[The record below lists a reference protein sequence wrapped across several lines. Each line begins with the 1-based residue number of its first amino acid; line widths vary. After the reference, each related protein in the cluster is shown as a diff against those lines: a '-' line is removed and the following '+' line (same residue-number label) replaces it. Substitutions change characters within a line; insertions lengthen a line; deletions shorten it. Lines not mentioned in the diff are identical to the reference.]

1 LLKDVAVE
9 YYNKGFNVVPV
20 WISSDKQPLVEYKRW
35 YNERQTEQQFNS
47 LPWVDANGFAVV
59 CGRPNEQGLSI
70 CVVDFDVKKTSLE
83 AQETGVKALSLLRVS
98 AREKTPS
105 GGEHLIF
112 FSRKP
117 AKTISVY
124 HDPAAVELLGENKLC
139 VMYPSKGYSKVN
151 DNLPSTVE
159 DLESEFLSALKRIG
173 VIKPQQTRRERPLR
187 PCFDR
192 LMKKEA
198 LNHDERVSLVIEL
211 EHAGYTQQEIKDV
224 FHEHQAWH
232 TPDYSEEK
240 TDKQI
245 DSIVGKYGQS
255 NRETLKKKGFCFP
268 ECLLQS
274 FPDCRRISGAKCY
287 FDDDDKFVPKL
298 LAEELMEEYSFITM
312 RDNEQIYVYSEGY
325 YQPYAESLIK
335 QECKARLEEEYRIN
349 RVHEVADFIKA
360 STFQNRREEMPNLVP
375 LKNGVLDL
383 DTMKLKTHSPEYMFF
398 NLLPVDYDPNATCPK
413 IQKFLEEITASKEDV
428 DLLLEVVGYCLHR
441 DYVIAKALMLV
452 GEGANGKSTFLA
464 LVKAFLGTENVSGR
478 SLQDLEEHRFAKADL
493 HHKLANI
500 YSDLP
505 DKALYRTGTFKML
518 TGRDLITAEK
528 KFMNSFNFVNY
539 AKLLFSCNKVP
550 EAYDDTS
557 AFFRRW
563 IITVFPNMFVGDNCD
578 PYIQSKLTRPEEL
591 SGLLNLVL
599 DSLKKLLKRG
609 TFSYSKTTEE
619 LKEDYIRKSSPIAA
633 FIMDCIEVDSDA
645 FIEKKALY
653 KVFAAYCRGKSLP
666 IVTETTFFKNL
677 PQYIAVIDL
686 RAAIAKDRLHA
697 FKGIRY
703 SEGVSSVSNVS
714 RDFLILSSRRETF
727 NKEPWKVIEIPNE
740 SSYIKIGITLDTL
753 DTLTTKQQELPKNL
767 GPQPDRIEVEKGP
780 GQRLSIQEMF
790 ELLHNELPKGRE
802 FTEQQFLDCVVKHGW
817 TREDHNVFFKKLVDE
832 GSLLQTPGGDY
843 TWV

>member
-1 LLKDVAVE
+1 MDDKETLKTVARN
-9 YYNKGFNVVPV
+9 YWRLGFNIVPFKV
-20 WISSDKQPLVEYKRW
+20 AEKKPLVEWQKW
-35 YNERQTEQQFNS
+35 ENQRQS
-47 LPWVDANGFAVV
+47 LEEFEALPEGDGFGVV
-59 CGRPNEQGLSI
+59 CGRPNDQGLSLA
-70 CVVDFDVKKTSLE
+70 VVDFDIKKTSLE
-83 AQETGVKALSLLRVS
+83 SQETGAKVLSVLRVT

-105 GGEHLIF
+105 GGEHLIYY
-112 FSRKP
+112 SGKP
-117 AKTISVY
+117 SKTISAY
-124 HDPAAVELLGENKLC
+124 HDTAALELLGENKLC
-139 VMYPSKGYSKVN
+139 VMYPSKGYSKIN

-159 DLESEFLSALKRIG
+159 DLEAEFLSVLKRVG
-173 VIKPQQTRRERPLR
+173 VIKPQPTHRVRPLR
-187 PCFDR
+187 PCFNK
-192 LMKKEA
+192 LMEKAA
-198 LNHDERVSLVIEL
+198 LSHDERVALVIEL
-211 EHAGYTQQEIKDV
+211 EHTGYTQQETKDV

-232 TPDYSEEK
+232 TPDYNQEK

-245 DSIVGKYGQS
+245 ESIFGKYGQS
-255 NRETLKKKGFCFP
+255 NRETLKKKDLCFP
-268 ECLLQS
+268 ECPLQS
-274 FPDCRRISGAKCY
+274 FPDCRRTSDGGQY
-287 FDDDDKFVPKL
+287 FDEDGKFVPKL
-298 LAEELMEEYSFITM
+298 LADELMGEYTFITM
-312 RDNEQIYVYSEGY
+312 KDNEQIYVYSEGF

-349 RVHEVADFIKA
+349 RVHEVLDYIKA
-360 STFQNRREEMPNLVP
+360 STFQNRREEAPNLVP
-375 LKNGVLDL
+375 LKNGVLDIA
-383 DTMKLKTHSPEYMFF
+383 TGELKTHSPEYMFF
-398 NLLPVDYDPNATCPK
+398 NLLPVEYNPNATCPK
-413 IQKFLEEITASKEDV
+413 ILKFLGEITVTKEDV

-563 IITVFPNMFVGDNCD
+563 IITVFPNQFIGSNCD
-578 PYIQSKLTRPEEL
+578 PYILSKLTSPEEL

-599 DSLKKLLKRG
+599 DSLKKLLERG

-633 FIMDCIEVDSDA
+633 FIMDCIEVDVDA
-645 FIEKKALY
+645 FIEKKALF

-677 PQYIAVIDL
+677 PQHVAVIDL
-686 RAAIAKDRLHA
+686 RAAIGKKGRFSA

-703 SEGVSSVSNVS
+703 SEGVSSVSTVS
-714 RDFLILSSRRETF
+714 RVFLILSSRREDF
-727 NKEPWKVIEIPNE
+727 EKDPWTIIEILDEP
-740 SSYIKIGITLDTL
+740 SYIKIGITLDTL
-753 DTLTTKQQELPKNL
+753 DT
-767 GPQPDRIEVEKGP
+767 PDSE
-780 GQRLSIQEMF
+780 S
-790 ELLHNELPKGRE
+790 H
-802 FTEQQFLDCVVKHGW
+802 
-817 TREDHNVFFKKLVDE
+817 KLVPSQK
-832 GSLLQTPGGDY
+832 SLKEKLEEIKNWLVENKDSDSMVNSEALAGKCAELALDAQGAIRILLDDGQIFETPVMGKWG
-843 TWV
+843 VK